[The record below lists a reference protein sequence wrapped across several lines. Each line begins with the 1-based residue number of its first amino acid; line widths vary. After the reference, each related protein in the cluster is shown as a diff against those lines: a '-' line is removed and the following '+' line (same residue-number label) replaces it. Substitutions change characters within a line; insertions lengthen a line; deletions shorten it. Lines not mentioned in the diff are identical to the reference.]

1 MHLVGKCPPSPD
13 ALAAAADRGFDSVEL
28 HLRPS
33 DLDSVEATAE
43 TVERSPVTAL
53 SVHTLHARPDDPEP
67 FRQSDALADRL
78 DAYLVVHSQYAQHT
92 HTEQL
97 DAYDFSAP
105 YGYENNPG
113 MSGHSLRNLVL
124 DRGHDLVLDTAHL
137 YMAEPAYLDALSGL
151 LREYGDQI
159 QVVHFTDGT
168 SLEDGL
174 AFGDGDI
181 PLERTADALDAHF
194 DGAVVLEVM
203 PDDQADARRRV
214 LEWFD

>member
-1 MHLVGKCPPSPD
+1 MNLVGKCPPSPD
-13 ALAAAADRGFDSVEL
+13 ALAGAADRGFDSVEL
-28 HLRPS
+28 YLRPS

-67 FRQSDALADRL
+67 FQRSDALADRL
-78 DAYLVVHSQYAQHT
+78 DAYLVVHSQYAQNT
-92 HTEQL
+92 HTPQL
-97 DAYDFSAP
+97 DAYGFTAP

-113 MSGHSLRNLVL
+113 MSVHSLQNLVL
-124 DRGHDLVLDTAHL
+124 GRGHDLVLDTAHL

-151 LREYGDQI
+151 LREYGDRI
-159 QVVHFTDGT
+159 QVVHFADST

-174 AFGDGDI
+174 AFGDGDV
-181 PLERTADALDAHF
+181 PLEGTADVLDAHF

-214 LEWFD
+214 LEWLG

>member
-1 MHLVGKCPPSPD
+1 MNLVGKCPPSPAKLD
-13 ALAAAADRGFDSVEL
+13 AAANRGFDSVEL
-28 HLRPS
+28 HLRPA
-33 DLDSVEATAE
+33 DLDDVATTAARVEQ
-43 TVERSPVTAL
+43 SPVSAA
-53 SVHTLHARPDDPEP
+53 SVHTLHARPDDPAP
-67 FRQSDALADRL
+67 FRQSNALADRL

-97 DAYDFSAP
+97 DAYGFTAP

-113 MSGHSLRNLVL
+113 MSVHSLRNLLL

-151 LREYGDQI
+151 LRDYGDRI
-159 QVVHFTDGT
+159 QVVHFTDST

-181 PLERTADALDAHF
+181 PLKRTADVLDAHF

-214 LEWFD
+214 LEWLG

>member
-1 MHLVGKCPPSPD
+1 MNLVGKCPPSPAKLD
-13 ALAAAADRGFDSVEL
+13 AAADRGFDSVEL
-28 HLRPS
+28 HLRPA
-33 DLDSVEATAE
+33 DLDDVATTAAR
-43 TVERSPVTAL
+43 VQQSPVSAA

-67 FRQSDALADRL
+67 FRQSDALAQRL

-92 HTEQL
+92 HTALL
-97 DAYDFSAP
+97 DSYGFTVP

-113 MSGHSLRNLVL
+113 MSVHSLRNLLL

-137 YMAEPAYLDALSGL
+137 YMAEPTYLDSLKAL
-151 LREYGDQI
+151 LRDYGDQI

-168 SLEDGL
+168 PLEDGL
-174 AFGDGDI
+174 AFGNGDI
-181 PLERTADALDAHF
+181 PLERTADVLDAHF

-214 LEWFD
+214 LEWLG

>member
-1 MHLVGKCPPSPD
+1 MNLVGKCPPSP
-13 ALAAAADRGFDSVEL
+13 AKLNAAADRGFDSVEL
-28 HLRPS
+28 YLRPA
-33 DLDSVEATAE
+33 DLDDIAATAA
-43 TVERSPVTAL
+43 TVEQSPVSAA

-67 FRQSDALADRL
+67 FRQSDALAQRL

-92 HTEQL
+92 HTGLL
-97 DAYDFSAP
+97 DSYDFTAP

-113 MSGHSLRNLVL
+113 MSVYSLQNLLL

-137 YMAEPAYLDALSGL
+137 FMAEPTYLDALSGL

-181 PLERTADALDAHF
+181 PLERTAEVLAAHF

-203 PDDQADARRRV
+203 PDYQADARRHV
-214 LEWFD
+214 LEWLD